1 MSRRAQRVLENSPFF
16 EGFAQSDIAQL
27 ATLAKFLRYDAGQ
40 EIFAEEELAEQFY
53 VLVSGAVELLPKLVQ
68 WLPSAALDEPIGTI
82 GAAAI
87 ASSGSRPGNERAC
100 DHTSGIGGEMDRV
113 GHNGNV
119 GQFSQRRDGAEHL
132 VHRQGSICGEHA
144 AHHGGNGDRGGAV
157 DPVAGFQ
164 RDALNR
170 MIAARVVCAPS
181 VLKTPPAAPSTSI
194 RHC

>member
-27 ATLAKFLRYDAGQ
+27 ATLAKFLRYEAGQ

-87 ASSGSRPGNERAC
+87 ASSGTRPGLN
-100 DHTSGIGGEMDRV
+100 
-113 GHNGNV
+113 GHV
-119 GQFSQRRDGAEHL
+119 ITR
-132 VHRQGSICGEHA
+132 
-144 AHHGGNGDRGGAV
+144 
-157 DPVAGFQ
+157 PVS
-164 RDALNR
+164 
-170 MIAARVVCAPS
+170 AARWIA
-181 VLKTPPAAPSTSI
+181 LDRTAT
-194 RHC
+194 